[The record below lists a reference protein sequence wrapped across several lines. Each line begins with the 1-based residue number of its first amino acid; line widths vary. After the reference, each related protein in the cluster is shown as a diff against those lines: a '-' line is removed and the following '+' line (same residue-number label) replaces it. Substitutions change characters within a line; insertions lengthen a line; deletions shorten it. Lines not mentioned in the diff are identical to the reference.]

1 MLSITKTI
9 RRVYYPNLPVYLVM
23 WLSSG
28 MDVKDKKLASDIIVG
43 KAHSILKLAKEY
55 EFIRG
60 RLNCS

>member
-28 MDVKDKKLASDIIVG
+28 MDVKDKKLASDILIV
-43 KAHSILKLAKEY
+43 KDIA
-55 EFIRG
+55 F
-60 RLNCS
+60 